1 MRQFRWRAR
10 SAARKNCSG
19 EIFAASEQ
27 EVADFV
33 RANYGYVI
41 GIEKVKRSSWKDP
54 AFFAGKTIKHKERAK
69 FFQQLYTLLEAGI
82 SIAQA
87 LDMMSS
93 GPNVKLCDVSRRLS
107 AGLKKGLPLSGAMQK
122 QTRAF
127 PPQSVAVV
135 EAGEL
140 GGELNAVLK
149 ALAAYYRRQDKLC
162 KYVRGILAYPAFLIV
177 VSCVT
182 IVFFSVELLPMFT
195 TLYASL
201 GVPETRL
208 LRNLLFLKRLIG
220 QHFLALAAVLIVSG
234 KVLYQKRKELVS
246 LVFRLPGIHGLRRSY
261 LEVRFVKM
269 LALLL
274 RSGIALPEA
283 IRLAVRTVEDGEMR
297 LQADRFADGILH
309 GLGIAASATQAGN
322 LFSQVTLEFLRI
334 GENSGNLSQMLS
346 EAAEIREQELMQR
359 IRELKTILEPLL
371 VMIIAT
377 VVFAAI
383 AVMVSPL
390 FSVMTQM
397 PAYQ

>member
-1 MRQFRWRAR
+1 
-10 SAARKNCSG
+10 
-19 EIFAASEQ
+19 
-27 EVADFV
+27 
-33 RANYGYVI
+33 
-41 GIEKVKRSSWKDP
+41 
-54 AFFAGKTIKHKERAK
+54 
-69 FFQQLYTLLEAGI
+69 
-82 SIAQA
+82 
-87 LDMMSS
+87 
-93 GPNVKLCDVSRRLS
+93 
-107 AGLKKGLPLSGAMQK
+107 
-122 QTRAF
+122 
-127 PPQSVAVV
+127 
-135 EAGEL
+135 
-140 GGELNAVLK
+140 
-149 ALAAYYRRQDKLC
+149 
-162 KYVRGILAYPAFLIV
+162 
-177 VSCVT
+177 
-182 IVFFSVELLPMFT
+182 
-195 TLYASL
+195 
-201 GVPETRL
+201 
-208 LRNLLFLKRLIG
+208 
-220 QHFLALAAVLIVSG
+220 
-234 KVLYQKRKELVS
+234 
-246 LVFRLPGIHGLRRSY
+246 
-261 LEVRFVKM
+261 M

>member
-10 SAARKNCSG
+10 STAGKTCSG
-19 EIFAASEQ
+19 EIFADSER

-41 GIEKVKRSSWKDP
+41 GIEKVERSSWRDS
-54 AFFAGKTIKHKERAK
+54 AFFAGKTINHKERAK

-87 LDMMSS
+87 LDVMSS

-122 QTRAF
+122 QTRVF
-127 PPQSVAVV
+127 PPQSIAVV

-149 ALAAYYRRQDKLC
+149 ALSDYYRRQDKLC
-162 KYVRGILAYPAFLIV
+162 KYVRSILAYPAFLIV
-177 VSCVT
+177 VSCATV
-182 IVFFSVELLPMFT
+182 IFFSVELLPMFT

-201 GVPETRL
+201 GVPETQL
-208 LRNLLFLKRLIG
+208 LRHLLFLKRLVG
-220 QHFLALAAVLIVSG
+220 RHFLALAAVLIVP
-234 KVLYQKRKELVS
+234 LHR
-246 LVFRLPGIHGLRRSY
+246 PY

-274 RSGIALPEA
+274 RSGTALPEA

-297 LQADRFADGILH
+297 LQADRFADGILR

-322 LFSQVTLEFLRI
+322 LFSHVTLEFLRI

-383 AVMVSPL
+383 AVMISPL

>member
-10 SAARKNCSG
+10 STAGKTCSG
-19 EIFAASEQ
+19 EIFADSER

-41 GIEKVKRSSWKDP
+41 GIEKVERSSWRDS
-54 AFFAGKTIKHKERAK
+54 AFFAGKTINHKERAK

-87 LDMMSS
+87 LD
-93 GPNVKLCDVSRRLS
+93 GRLS

-122 QTRAF
+122 QTRVF
-127 PPQSVAVV
+127 PPQSIAVV

-149 ALAAYYRRQDKLC
+149 ALSDYYRRQDKLC
-162 KYVRGILAYPAFLIV
+162 KYVRSILAYPAFLIV
-177 VSCVT
+177 VSCATV
-182 IVFFSVELLPMFT
+182 IFFSVELLPMFT

-201 GVPETRL
+201 GVPETQL
-208 LRNLLFLKRLIG
+208 LRHLLFLKRLVG
-220 QHFLALAAVLIVSG
+220 RHFLALAAVLIVSG
-234 KVLYQKRKELVS
+234 KALYQKRKELVS
-246 LVFRLPGIHGLRRSY
+246 LVCRLPGIRGLHRPY

-274 RSGIALPEA
+274 RSGTALPEA

-297 LQADRFADGILH
+297 LQADRFADGILR

-322 LFSQVTLEFLRI
+322 LFSHVTLEFLRI

-383 AVMVSPL
+383 AVMISPL

>member
-10 SAARKNCSG
+10 STAGKTCSG
-19 EIFAASEQ
+19 EIFADSER

-41 GIEKVKRSSWKDP
+41 GIEKVERSSWRDS
-54 AFFAGKTIKHKERAK
+54 AFFAGKTINHKERAK

-201 GVPETRL
+201 GVPETQL
-208 LRNLLFLKRLIG
+208 LRHLLFLKRLVG
-220 QHFLALAAVLIVSG
+220 RHFLALAAVLIVSG
-234 KVLYQKRKELVS
+234 KALYQKRKELVS
-246 LVFRLPGIHGLRRSY
+246 LVCRLPGIRGLHRPY

-274 RSGIALPEA
+274 RSGTALPEA

-297 LQADRFADGILH
+297 LQADRFADGILR

-322 LFSQVTLEFLRI
+322 LFSHVTLEFLRI

-383 AVMVSPL
+383 AVMISPL

>member
-10 SAARKNCSG
+10 SAAGKNCSG
-19 EIFAASEQ
+19 EIFADSEQ

-93 GPNVKLCDVSRRLS
+93 GPN
-107 AGLKKGLPLSGAMQK
+107 LKKGLPLSGAMQK

>member
-10 SAARKNCSG
+10 SAAGKNCSG
-19 EIFAASEQ
+19 EIFADSEQ

-93 GPNVKLCDVSRRLS
+93 GPN
-107 AGLKKGLPLSGAMQK
+107 
-122 QTRAF
+122 TRAF